1 MNVIHRWMREDYTW
15 NIVVV
20 HLEVCFS
27 FTQIKLAILALYT
40 RRVGNSLRKDG
51 KKERE
56 RETMHGNTQGSKKN
70 CQSSKFNKFICFLSY

>member
-1 MNVIHRWMREDYTW
+1 MREDYTW

-20 HLEVCFS
+20 HLEVCFT
-27 FTQIKLAILALYT
+27 FTKINLAILAFYT

-56 RETMHGNTQGSKKN
+56 RNYARKYTRKQKK
-70 CQSSKFNKFICFLSY
+70 IVRVLS

>member
-1 MNVIHRWMREDYTW
+1 MREDYTW

-20 HLEVCFS
+20 HLEVCFT

-56 RETMHGNTQGSKKN
+56 KLCTEIHKEAKKVVRV
-70 CQSSKFNKFICFLSY
+70 LSLISLFVF